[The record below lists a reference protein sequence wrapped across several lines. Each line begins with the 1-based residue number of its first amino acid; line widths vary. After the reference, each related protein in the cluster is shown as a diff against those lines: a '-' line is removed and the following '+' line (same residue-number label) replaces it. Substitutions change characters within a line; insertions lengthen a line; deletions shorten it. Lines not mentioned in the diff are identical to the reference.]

1 MNEAELKEMKEDRL
15 ANFASS
21 RLPWFASHGP
31 GVGHVGRLARHHKAA
46 HVHGTRL
53 LGVGD
58 LNLHGRLFRLVAV
71 SSYGVDGNATPA
83 LGTCCNPFGLHL
95 SCSPSCRFPSSSVGY
110 LQPWNSPMTNGGT
123 SSIHWRIRNVPVHR
137 VQTYTDLLVQVSTSE
152 SPTNYRI

>member
-15 ANFASS
+15 ANTAIVAFLGSLLMGQAWEMWEGSE
-21 RLPWFASHGP
+21 AHYG
-31 GVGHVGRLARHHKAA
+31 AA

-83 LGTCCNPFGLHL
+83 LGTCCNPFGCTYHAPHRIGFLHL
-95 SCSPSCRFPSSSVGY
+95 QLVIFN
-110 LQPWNSPMTNGGT
+110 LGT
-123 SSIHWRIRNVPVHR
+123 PR
-137 VQTYTDLLVQVSTSE
+137 
-152 SPTNYRI
+152 